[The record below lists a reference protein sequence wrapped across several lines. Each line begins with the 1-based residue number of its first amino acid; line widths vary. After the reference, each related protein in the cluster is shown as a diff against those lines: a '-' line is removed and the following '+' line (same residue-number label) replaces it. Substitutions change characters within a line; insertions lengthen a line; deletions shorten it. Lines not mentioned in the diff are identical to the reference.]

1 MSPADEWRW
10 EEMATFKLVI
20 SNPLDGKARQIE
32 ITGPEA
38 EKLVGKRIGD
48 EIPASEL
55 GLNLREMFGNDEI
68 PADAKLKITG
78 GTDKDGFPMRPDVHG
93 PRRVRILI
101 SRGPGFRPK
110 ERGERRKKTVR
121 GNTISPEIVQI
132 NMKIVL

>member
-1 MSPADEWRW
+1 
-10 EEMATFKLVI
+10 MATFKLVI
-20 SNPLDGKARQIE
+20 SNPKSGVARQVE
-32 ITGPEA
+32 ISGEEA
-38 EKLVGKRIGD
+38 EKLIGKRIGD
-48 EIPASEL
+48 EIPANEL
-55 GLNLREMFGNDEI
+55 GLNLTEIFGEEI
-68 PADAKLKITG
+68 PSNVKLRITG

-132 NMKIVL
+132 NMKLVF